1 MRVVVRDGKIE
12 SSEPG
17 GMFGYID
24 IPRNEWRQN
33 FPYA

>member
-12 SSEPG
+12 SSDPA

-24 IPRNEWRQN
+24 IPRKDWRTN
-33 FPYA
+33 YPFA